1 MTKNDIRRIYTEKVA
16 ELLAKGYILHPETM
30 SGSQGE
36 MAHIDLT
43 NGFEILRVLIE
54 TSLSFDGYGDIL
66 TIRVGRCMD
75 EIRGS
80 WHTIWN
86 NRLETLSEIKLA
98 KISDNFYTTPEEGMR
113 MAEVR
118 LSRYDWRVH
127 NRDQRTEL
135 GDAYKLVALRWLRRQ
150 PRMKTCKLSEIER
163 VTRVNRTQWN
173 ETLPDLRGY
182 EIVARGK
189 TFFIKAPRGD
199 R

>member
-98 KISDNFYTTPEEGMR
+98 KISDNFYTTPEKGMR

-150 PRMKTCKLSEIER
+150 PRMKTCRLEDIDRMVKL
-163 VTRVNRTQWN
+163 TRKDKLVC
-173 ETLPDLRGY
+173 Y
-182 EIVARGK
+182 EITAKGK
-189 TFFIKAPRGD
+189 EYRLHA
-199 R
+199 

>member
-98 KISDNFYTTPEEGMR
+98 KISDNFYTTMEESER
-113 MAEVR
+113 MAQVR
-118 LSRYDWRVH
+118 QERWRLK
-127 NRDQRTEL
+127 NRDTSKPL
-135 GDAYKLVALRWLRRQ
+135 GEAYKPAALRYIRRQ
-150 PRMKTCKLSEIER
+150 PRMKTCKPEEITSMVKRTHER
-163 VTRVNRTQWN
+163 GKVS
-173 ETLPDLRGY
+173 Y
-182 EIVARGK
+182 EFTARGR
-189 TFFIKAPRGD
+189 TFTIFA
-199 R
+199 